1 MKILLY
7 ENKKLSGA
15 VMGESLLESSDG
27 GRAIRCCSFAC
38 IAQFMQEPNLLGK
51 PNSKI
56 VRQ

>member
-1 MKILLY
+1 MKTRNFQGSQL
-7 ENKKLSGA
+7 EN
-15 VMGESLLESSDG
+15 SDG
-27 GRAIRCCSFAC
+27 GRAIRSCSFAY